1 MNTYKARRLT
11 PPADWCYFPS
21 EEGEQGANM
30 APRQRVCHS
39 VASARLI
46 SRLMSPREEKDVP
59 LLPVSIFPTNRGH
72 SVLSK
77 KDRQLMGKTVTRGRK
92 G

>member
-1 MNTYKARRLT
+1 METYEGRRLT
-11 PPADWCYFPS
+11 PPTDWCFFPS

-39 VASARLI
+39 VANARLI

-59 LLPVSIFPTNRGH
+59 LLPVSIFSTNRGH
-72 SVLSK
+72 SVFSK
-77 KDRQLMGKTVTRGRK
+77 NG
-92 G
+92 

>member
-1 MNTYKARRLT
+1 METSEAGRLT

-39 VASARLI
+39 VANARLI

-59 LLPVSIFPTNRGH
+59 LLHVSLFSTNRGH
-72 SVLSK
+72 SVFAK
-77 KDRQLMGKTVTRGRK
+77 KKKKSGS
-92 G
+92 